1 MAYAVTLGGFSLLLL
16 MYLLDFSYW
25 GGFIGATLRR
35 LGISVVVACIV
46 ASCLLLAKAYPSMP
60 MALFVLGLPL
70 YMWLIRK
77 TVFAHNSIA
86 SFFYTASGC
95 TAIASCIA
103 LGIWIAWLLSPPGYL
118 YNAETKR
125 IFNRLMHCDED
136 DARVPICLAAF
147 MLWISPLVNAGI
159 CLVLAL
165 VTFLLARSTSNAKK
179 SSQIAVKIGGA
190 VLVLCAIGIYL
201 AASIQGANMKATNA
215 LYPFMA
221 AGVVVLF
228 VAISSAVGW
237 DSMKQNIFSIP
248 LVKRMREFASF
259 SFARSLITMLAA
271 PFFGVFLVLSVM
283 NQAVRKYLACCGCT
297 KALDDDERK
306 RCLTTVAHHQ
316 WTLLMTWKAAEVL
329 YYTLI
334 WQVVGWALI
343 VGSKLTYLIF
353 AMLIKACMVAGLGIG
368 PVTGIFVPTG
378 VVMFLLPPVPG
389 TPVYLA
395 GGILLT
401 RIAEPE
407 FGSFIDGDRCQEIRA
422 PCLDGGAPDANGT
435 CASGETWAD
444 RSTGNYTGC
453 DGGFWLGLLYAVCI
467 CFILKLFS
475 SALQQKLIGERL
487 GYRVGVRSMIGINSD
502 LVKAIRHILM
512 QPGMKRDK
520 VMCLCGGPDWPTSVT
535 AGILGCKLGRTLYGT
550 LPVVIIVATSAMA
563 GAFLYAKEKGGVYS
577 SLADVVVMIGLM
589 AQLVFMAGAMY
600 YIEDLVQNRPEIIAA
615 MPDDEE
621 VSARRRAA
629 RPVTAARP
637 VRAAPTAH
645 FSPPSPFH
653 PPPGGEARRRA
664 SGALEVPGRRD
675 GVAARAHVDE
685 DRPRHLVDARHA
697 LVLHDLRRVELRLRR
712 LHDRRRPRH
721 RPLPLRA
728 ADGRR
733 RVGGGGLVGPA
744 AGDVHAAR
752 LDADR
757 LAGRRRAALR
767 LHRDVALLQL
777 AQARGARRVQ
787 AEEEVGREPR
797 RRGGARRAD
806 HAVLLRHPRRGED
819 ITNINVCTKV

>member
-179 SSQIAVKIGGA
+179 SSQIAIKIGGA

-271 PFFGVFLVLSVM
+271 PFFGVFIVLSVM

-297 KALDDDERK
+297 KGLDDDERK

-444 RSTGNYTGC
+444 RSTGNYEGC

-550 LPVVIIVATSAMA
+550 LPVMIIVATSAMA

-629 RPVTAARP
+629 PP
-637 VRAAPTAH
+637 PPPAPSAAH
-645 FSPPSPFH
+645 FSPPSPSRLPRQVAKLDAEQAALSKCQADVTAWQRVPTWMRIVLVTSSMLGTLSCYMIFVASSYAFADFTIVDDPATVLCLFEQRMDEAEWAAVGSG
-653 PPPGGEARRRA
+653 PPPVTCTPLVSMPIGW
-664 SGALEVPGRRD
+664 L
-675 GVAARAHVDE
+675 GVAALLYVCIAMSLFSSWRK
-685 DRPRHLVDARHA
+685 
-697 LVLHDLRRVELRLRR
+697 
-712 LHDRRRPRH
+712 
-721 RPLPLRA
+721 
-728 ADGRR
+728 
-733 RVGGGGLVGPA
+733 
-744 AGDVHAAR
+744 
-752 LDADR
+752 
-757 LAGRRRAALR
+757 RAAL
-767 LHRDVALLQL
+767 
-777 AQARGARRVQ
+777 
-787 AEEEVGREPR
+787 AEYKQRKKSGVSP
-797 RRGGARRAD
+797 GGAAAPGGPITQCSSGI
-806 HAVLLRHPRRGED
+806 HGEAK
-819 ITNINVCTKV
+819 I